1 MCVGCVA
8 MYAVAFSGAS
18 VQVPLSP
25 PISIVQRP
33 TSAQLV
39 RAAFTENKIVIKKNL
54 NRPTV

>member
-1 MCVGCVA
+1 